1 MRLRVLILAV
11 LVVGL
16 IPLAAQPAAATTID
30 FRDALLPPG
39 GAVTW
44 HADGNVSG
52 ANIPIGAML
61 VALAPLMNGSYIV
74 TNGLLSF
81 STGGMGGNFITI
93 TGTVVGLLPNPVMG
107 TLLSGIISSFDASMA
122 SNGLVSAQG
131 TDTKN
136 ANLLLDI
143 GLSPGTLFNL
153 FGFSLTTTPLTQ
165 GGPSGSAI
173 STDIR
178 NISVVPE
185 PATLAIL
192 GAGLIGL
199 AFILRRRLGV
209 LGNHA

>member
-11 LVVGL
+11 LVLALV
-16 IPLAAQPAAATTID
+16 PLAAQPAAATTID
-30 FRDALLPPG
+30 FRDALLPAG

-44 HADGNVSG
+44 FTDGNLSG
-52 ANIPIGAML
+52 ANIPIGGMV
-61 VALAPLMNGSYIV
+61 VALAPLNNGSYVV

-81 STGGMGGNFITI
+81 STGGMGGASFITI
-93 TGTVVGLLPNPVMG
+93 TGTVVGLGPNAVMG

-122 SNGLVSAQG
+122 SQGLVSAQG
-131 TDTKN
+131 TDFKN

-153 FGFSLTTTPLTQ
+153 FGFSLTTEPLIQ
-165 GGPSGSAI
+165 GGGSGTAI

-178 NISVVPE
+178 NTSAVPE

-199 AFILRRRLGV
+199 ALLFRRFSALSTA
-209 LGNHA
+209 N